1 MQGAYSQI
9 DLKEGVSSDTPYHCL
24 RVRNRATM
32 SIPIIRDVEQ
42 ARATILKRV
51 PFDDVKV
58 PAHVSERLKQVF
70 GKPLTPVQAVR
81 QIISDVRRFGDKA
94 IIGYTRLLDGPLLTQ
109 FRVSE
114 QEIEQA
120 WNETPPSLRASL
132 ELAAERIRAF
142 HLAQKERQVKS
153 WVEQKNGSHLGQ
165 VMRPMSRVGVYA
177 PGGSAA
183 YPSSVLM
190 AAVPARVAGVTEVI
204 LVTPPSR
211 TGGLHPAILTA
222 ARVAQVDAVFKVG
235 GAQAIAALAYGTATI
250 PRVDKICGP
259 GNLFVVLAKRQ
270 VYGQVGLDG
279 LPGPTETL
287 IIADHTAKPQ
297 WVAADLI
304 AQAEHDPLASA
315 ILLTPSSE
323 VALKTQAAVIKQLAD
338 LPRQDIAVQSLQRH
352 GGIVLTHSLDQA
364 VDLAN
369 EYAPEHL
376 CLVVEDPLSLLN
388 RVHNAGGI
396 FLGEH
401 SSEALGDYVVG
412 PSHIMPTGGSARFAS
427 AVTVLDF
434 IKVINIFRMSP
445 QEVQTLSPTAAEIAD
460 AEGLTGHA
468 NAVRCRLRMEK

>member
-1 MQGAYSQI
+1 
-9 DLKEGVSSDTPYHCL
+9 
-24 RVRNRATM
+24 M
-32 SIPIIRDVEQ
+32 SIPIIREVEQ

-58 PAHVSERLKQVF
+58 PTHIAKKLTQVF
-70 GKPLTPVQAVR
+70 GKPLTPVQAVQ
-81 QIISDVRRFGDKA
+81 QIIADVRRFGDQA
-94 IIGYTRLLDGPLLTQ
+94 VIGYTRLLDGASLSQL
-109 FRVSE
+109 RVSE

-190 AAVPARVAGVTEVI
+190 AAIPARVAGVQEVI

-211 TGGLHPAILTA
+211 TGRLHPAVLSA
-222 ARVAQVDAVFKVG
+222 ARIAQVNAVFKAG
-235 GAQAIAALAYGTATI
+235 GAQAIAALTYGTATI

-259 GNLFVVLAKRQ
+259 GNLFVMLAKRQ
-270 VYGQVGLDG
+270 VYGLVGLDG

-287 IIADHTAKPQ
+287 IVADHTANPV

-304 AQAEHDPLASA
+304 AQAEHDALASA
-315 ILLTPSSE
+315 ILLTPSAE
-323 VALKTQAAVIKQLAD
+323 LALKTQAAVVKQLPD
-338 LPRQDIAVQSLQRH
+338 LPRQEVVLQSFQQQ
-352 GGIVLTHSLDQA
+352 GGIVLTESLEQA
-364 VDLAN
+364 IELAN

-376 CLVVEDPLSLLN
+376 CLVVEDPLSWLN

-396 FLGEH
+396 FLGEY

-427 AVTVLDF
+427 ALTVLDF
-434 IKVINIFRMSP
+434 VKVINIFDVSP
-445 QEVQTLSPTAAEIAD
+445 QEVQALSPTAAEIAD
-460 AEGLTGHA
+460 SEGLTGHA
-468 NAVRCRLRMEK
+468 NAVRCRLRVGK